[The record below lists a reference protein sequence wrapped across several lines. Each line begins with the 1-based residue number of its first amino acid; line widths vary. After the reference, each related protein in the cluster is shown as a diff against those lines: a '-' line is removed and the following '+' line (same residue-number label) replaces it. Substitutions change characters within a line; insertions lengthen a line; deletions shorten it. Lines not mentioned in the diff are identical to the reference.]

1 MIKIATVS
9 GDGIGSEII
18 ESAKLVLHALESL
31 SNIKFEFV
39 EACMGGVAI
48 DKYNNPMPEE
58 SIHICKSADSVLLG
72 AVGGPK
78 WNNPSIRPESA
89 LLGIR
94 KALGLYANYRYAKLY
109 SGLEY
114 ASPLKTGV
122 LKNGYDIVI
131 VRELIG
137 GIYFGES
144 GYRKGKFGR
153 EAFDTE
159 VYSEIEIERIARA
172 AFELAEKRNRKL
184 CSVDKANVLESSRLW
199 RKVVHDINEDYPSVQ
214 LTDMLVDN
222 AAMQLVLNPS
232 QFDVIVTSNM
242 FGDILSDLTGAC
254 VGSIG
259 MLSSASLGD
268 TLCGLYE
275 PIHGSAPD
283 IAGQDIANPIAT
295 ILSCAH
301 MLRLS
306 FNREDLAQKIELAI
320 EKVLADGWRTRDI
333 ACIGC
338 QTIGT
343 RDITQKIIERL

>member
-1 MIKIATVS
+1 MIRIATIS
-9 GDGIGSEII
+9 GDGIGPEII
-18 ESAKLVLHALESL
+18 ESAKRVLKALEKTG
-31 SNIKFEFV
+31 NVKFEFV

-48 DKYNNPMPEE
+48 DSYNNPMPDE
-58 SIHICKSADSVLLG
+58 SVKICKSADSVLLG

-78 WNNPSIRPESA
+78 WNNPKMRPESA

-94 KALGLYANYRYAKLY
+94 KALGLYANFRYAKLY

-114 ASPLKTGV
+114 ASPLKTEV

-137 GIYFGES
+137 GIYFGKN
-144 GYRKGKFGR
+144 GYRQGKYGR
-153 EAFDTE
+153 EAYDTE

-172 AFELAEKRNRKL
+172 AFELAEKRNRRL

-199 RKVVHDINEDYPSVQ
+199 RKVVHDINEDYPFVQ

-232 QFDVIVTSNM
+232 QFDVIVTSNL

-295 ILSCAH
+295 ILSCAQ

-306 FNREDLAQKIELAI
+306 LNREDLANKIERAV
-320 EKVLADGWRTRDI
+320 EKTLADGWRTKDI
-333 ACIGC
+333 ACAGC
-338 QTIGT
+338 NVIGT
-343 RDITQKIIERL
+343 SQITQKIIERL